1 MIQMKKRR
9 NIHPWGAS
17 GSWLIG
23 LALTLTSWIGACQT
37 TSLAGEPAS
46 FSGIYPHLATFN
58 DETECGTG
66 AVVPWADRLWV
77 ISYAPH
83 KPNGSSDKLYEI
95 TPDLQQI
102 IHPESV
108 GGTPANRMI
117 HAESKQL
124 FIGPY
129 VIDADRRIRVLS
141 PKVMPGR
148 LTGAAR
154 HLTDPSGKIYLATME
169 EGFYE
174 VDVQNLSVRTL
185 YPDIQDQNSGLG
197 ANLPGYHGKGLYS
210 GQGVLVYANNGE
222 RSAEALRN
230 PKTTSGSLS
239 EWDGKTWR
247 VIRRNQFTEVT
258 GPGGLAGNRNPGSDP
273 VWSIGWDHRSLILM
287 LRDQGIWHGF
297 RLPKASHCYDGAH
310 GWNTE
315 WPRIR
320 NVGTGDH
327 PDFLMTMHG
336 MFWRFPETFSAGN
349 RAGIRP
355 RSSYLKV
362 IGDFCRWDNRLV
374 FGCDDTAKSEFLNS
388 RKAKGRLAAPGQS
401 QSNLWFTD
409 PNDLDTLGPTTA
421 SGAVWLQNP
430 VKAGEYSEPFLFAGW
445 DQRSAFLVNDGDE
458 EQVFELTAD
467 HQGNGQWRFL
477 RQVAV
482 PRHGSAWLEF
492 AKSEPGEWIR
502 VRALRAASS
511 ASIVFTYSQP
521 AASFPKPDARFNGLA
536 TVQDAD
542 SQGGLLLTAGN
553 NRRTLLVAA
562 MRSSPEAV
570 IDAGDY
576 ELGTDMV
583 LRPVG
588 KNPIL
593 PEIRQQTAI
602 PRNVWT
608 VDKAS
613 VLVVDDQ
620 GRRWRL
626 PKGDPAFDSLT
637 TNGLCRLMRE
647 VCTERD
653 LFNCHGTFYELP
665 AENADGFAKVRP
677 IASHNLRLMDYCS
690 YRGLLIL
697 TGIRESGDNPHMIRS
712 QDGQAAIWA
721 GAIDDLWR
729 LGKPVGRGGPWK
741 DSEIKAGIPSDPYL
755 CAGYSEKCLELSH
768 QSSDKINVIVEADP
782 TGAGPW
788 IKYQTVEVPPGKTIH
803 HRFPPAFQARWLR
816 FSADRNT
823 QATACLIYQ

>member
-1 MIQMKKRR
+1 MIQMKKRQCV
-9 NIHPWGAS
+9 HPWKLS
-17 GSWLIG
+17 GPWLIG
-23 LALTLTSWIGACQT
+23 LALTLTGWLGAGQT
-37 TSLAGEPAS
+37 TSLAGEPRS

-58 DETECGTG
+58 DENECGTG

-129 VIDADRRIRVLS
+129 VIDAERRVRVLS

-154 HLTDPSGKIYLATME
+154 HLTDPNGKIYLATME

-258 GPGGLAGNRNPGSDP
+258 GPGGPAGNRNPGSDP
-273 VWSIGWDHRSLILM
+273 IWSIGWDHRSLILM

-320 NVGTGDH
+320 NVGTEDH

-336 MFWRFPETFSAGN
+336 MFWRFPETFSTGN
-349 RAGIRP
+349 RVGIRP

-401 QSNLWFTD
+401 QSNLWFTE

-421 SGAVWLQNP
+421 SGAVWLQDS

-467 HQGNGQWRFL
+467 HQGNGQWKFL
-477 RQVAV
+477 HQIAV

-502 VRALRAASS
+502 ARTLRGASS
-511 ASIVFTYSQP
+511 ISVVFTYSQP
-521 AASFPKPDARFNGLA
+521 AASFPKPDARFKGLA
-536 TVQDAD
+536 TVQDAN
-542 SQGGLLLTAGN
+542 SQGGLLLTTDN

-562 MRSSPEAV
+562 MRSSTEAV
-570 IDAGDY
+570 VDAGDY

-593 PEIRQQTAI
+593 PAIRQQTAI
-602 PRNVWT
+602 PRNVLT

-653 LFNCHGTFYELP
+653 LFNCQGTFYELP

-697 TGIRESGDNPHMIRS
+697 TGIRETGDNPHMIRS

-741 DSEIKAGIPSDPYL
+741 ESEIKAGIPSDPYL

-768 QSSDKINVIVEADP
+768 QSPDKINVIVEADP
-782 TGAGPW
+782 TGNGPW
-788 IKYQTVEVPPGKTIH
+788 IKYQTIEVPPGKTIL
-803 HRFPPAFQARWLR
+803 HRFPTAFQARWLR